1 MDKATTSVCSSRNSE
16 MPEETGMQQIAS
28 ELQALKRLYGLLH
41 KGSADE
47 NLDETSKTLMLKMLD
62 DATQQALLKQAKMLS
77 GSLMSPVL
85 ERKLSIRSDRRTLNA
100 EPRQR
105 LSPIASPSPSP
116 SLLAAGERP
125 SRLNPQYSTVSS
137 RPGDG
142 HVDGHRQAAEEP
154 LLARLPSY
162 RSSRT
167 TASALPPRHRPGGG
181 EQRNSG
187 LSLYRLPVVAATS
200 RHGTV
205 AATSQHG
212 TVAAT
217 SQHGTVAGR
226 NRRSGRRDMRR
237 HGSSR
242 GGRSSLPE
250 GGSSSSGQHSVS
262 REVSLGQARRRVRGT
277 DSSTRRFGRLDS
289 GLSLSVAS
297 RRGSERAGRR
307 DASPEQSSSSN
318 TVATIRSRIR
328 PNQDH
333 KEHRLRRQAEEE
345 KEESTPRRGSTD
357 TDASVSASTD
367 HGDRSSPEGSS
378 RRSSVSRELSLG
390 RARLHG
396 RSTTSRHEG
405 GGEGSCSTR
414 RFGRSRSGLSLGL
427 ASRRGSTRAGRGVAS
442 RERHSSSNTKASRT
456 RPKPSLDIK
465 ERSLRRAQV
474 EEGESSR
481 RRERTD
487 SSVCSG
493 GRLPRRTL
501 KRIDSGSMYMSRSS
515 RNSSRA
521 AISCPSTSPTV
532 SPEPSTSAASY
543 SPPQASRRGM
553 APPVSRRDIPPPPV
567 SWRGPP
573 PPQVSMRGVAPP
585 PPVYAPR
592 TTRSMR
598 RRRRLEVLE
607 KRVGRL
613 RMLKSKIA
621 MVFHHRHDHHH
632 HFGRGGQEE
641 GPSSRAIPGEHHR
654 GSPWGFLGEMFHH
667 RTEHRGKE
675 KTTSRMVIGGAP
687 PAKKR
692 GGGGG
697 NIHALF
703 DAVRRHLRDKRR
715 KPATASVKM
724 RRTANRSRTLAK
736 KMHWWQ
742 RLKQR
747 RGRKEV
753 AAGRPRRRLGLG
765 KF

>member
-1 MDKATTSVCSSRNSE
+1 MQMDKATTSVCSSRNSE

-47 NLDETSKTLMLKMLD
+47 NLDETSKALMLKMLD
-62 DATQQALLKQAKMLS
+62 DATQQALLKQAKMLP

-85 ERKLSIRSDRRTLNA
+85 ERKLSIRSDLRTLNA

-137 RPGDG
+137 RPGGG

-154 LLARLPSY
+154 LLARLASC

-167 TASALPPRHRPGGG
+167 TASALPPRHRPGGA

-187 LSLYRLPVVAATS
+187 LSLYRLPV
-200 RHGTV
+200 V

-217 SQHGTVAGR
+217 SQHGTVAGS
-226 NRRSGRRDMRR
+226 NRCAGRRDMRR

-250 GGSSSSGQHSVS
+250 GSSSSRGQHSVS
-262 REVSLGQARRRVRGT
+262 REVSLGQARQRVRGT
-277 DSSTRRFGRLDS
+277 VSSTRRFGRLDS
-289 GLSLSVAS
+289 GLPLSVAS

-378 RRSSVSRELSLG
+378 RRGSVSRELSLG

-396 RSTTSRHEG
+396 RGTTSRDVG
-405 GGEGSCSTR
+405 GGDGSCSTR
-414 RFGRSRSGLSLGL
+414 RFGRSGSGLSLGL
-427 ASRRGSTRAGRGVAS
+427 ASLRGSTRAGRGVAS
-442 RERHSSSNTKASRT
+442 RERHTSSNTKASRT
-456 RPKPSLDIK
+456 RLKPSQDIK
-465 ERSLRRAQV
+465 ERSLRRAEV
-474 EEGESSR
+474 EGESPR
-481 RRERTD
+481 WRGRTD
-487 SSVCSG
+487 ASVCSG
-493 GRLPRRTL
+493 GRLPRRAL

-515 RNSSRA
+515 RNSSHA

-532 SPEPSTSAASY
+532 SPEPSTYAASY
-543 SPPQASRRGM
+543 SPPPVSRRGMEPPGSRRGIPAPAPASWRGM
-553 APPVSRRDIPPPPV
+553 APPPPP
-567 SWRGPP
+567 
-573 PPQVSMRGVAPP
+573 VSMRGVAPP
-585 PPVYAPR
+585 PVYAPR
-592 TTRSMR
+592 ATRSMR

-641 GPSSRAIPGEHHR
+641 GPSSRAIPGEHDR

-667 RTEHRGKE
+667 RTERRGKE

>member
-1 MDKATTSVCSSRNSE
+1 MDNATTSVSSSRNN
-16 MPEETGMQQIAS
+16 EETGMQQIAS
-28 ELQALKRLYGLLH
+28 DLQALKRLYGLLH

-47 NLDETSKTLMLKMLD
+47 NLDDTSKALMLKMLD

-85 ERKLSIRSDRRTLNA
+85 ERKLSVRSDRRAPHDA
-100 EPRQR
+100 EPH
-105 LSPIASPSPSP
+105 LSLRPPASP

-137 RPGDG
+137 RAAG
-142 HVDGHRQAAEEP
+142 HVDGHRQVAEEP
-154 LLARLPSY
+154 LLARLASY

-167 TASALPPRHRPGGG
+167 TASALPPRHRSGGG

-187 LSLYRLPVVAATS
+187 LSLYRLPVAATSS

-205 AATSQHG
+205 AGGS
-212 TVAAT
+212 
-217 SQHGTVAGR
+217 
-226 NRRSGRRDMRR
+226 NRRADRRDMTR

-242 GGRSSLPE
+242 GDRSSSLE
-250 GGSSSSGQHSVS
+250 GSSSSGRRSVPQ
-262 REVSLGQARRRVRGT
+262 EVSLGQARWRGSGMGRHVGAERSS
-277 DSSTRRFGRLDS
+277 SSTRRFGRLDS
-289 GLSLSVAS
+289 GLSLGMAS
-297 RRGSERAGRR
+297 RRGSERAGRGE
-307 DASPEQSSSSN
+307 ASPEQSSSSN

-328 PNQDH
+328 TNQDN
-333 KEHRLRRQAEEE
+333 KERRLQRRGEEE
-345 KEESTPRRGSTD
+345 EEEEESTPRRGSTG
-357 TDASVSASTD
+357 TSVSSSCRD
-367 HGDRSSPEGSS
+367 DQSSPEASS

-390 RARLHG
+390 QARLHG
-396 RSTTSRHEG
+396 RGATRHEG

-414 RFGRSRSGLSLGL
+414 RFGRSGSGLSLGL
-427 ASRRGSTRAGRGVAS
+427 ASRRGSERAGRGVAS

-456 RPKPSLDIK
+456 RPKPSQSIK
-465 ERSLRRAQV
+465 ERSLRRAEV
-474 EEGESSR
+474 ERGESSR
-481 RRERTD
+481 RRGRTD
-487 SSVCSG
+487 SSVSSG
-493 GRLPRRTL
+493 RRIRGRLPRRAL

-515 RNSSRA
+515 SNSRGA
-521 AISCPSTSPTV
+521 AISCPSTSHMV

-543 SPPQASRRGM
+543 SPPLVSRRGVE
-553 APPVSRRDIPPPPV
+553 PPGSQRGIAAPPPV
-567 SWRGPP
+567 SWRGMAPP
-573 PPQVSMRGVAPP
+573 PPVSLRGVAPP
-585 PPVYAPR
+585 PVYASR
-592 TTRSMR
+592 VTRSMR

-641 GPSSRAIPGEHHR
+641 EGPSSRAIPGEHHR
-654 GSPWGFLGEMFHH
+654 GSPWGFLGEMFH
-667 RTEHRGKE
+667 RTERRGKE
-675 KTTSRMVIGGAP
+675 KTTSRMVVGAP
-687 PAKKR
+687 PAKSR
-692 GGGGG
+692 GGAGAGAG

-703 DAVRRHLRDKRR
+703 DAVRRHLRSKRR
-715 KPATASVKM
+715 APATASVKM
-724 RRTANRSRTLAK
+724 RRTANRSRALAK

-753 AAGRPRRRLGLG
+753 AAGRPRRRLGFV